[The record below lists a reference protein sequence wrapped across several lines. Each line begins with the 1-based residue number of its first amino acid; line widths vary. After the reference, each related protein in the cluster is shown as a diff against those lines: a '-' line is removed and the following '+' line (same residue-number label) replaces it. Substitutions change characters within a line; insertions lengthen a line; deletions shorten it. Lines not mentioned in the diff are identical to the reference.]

1 MRQAADQI
9 TRFNN
14 VALRF
19 TTGTRV
25 ATRKTEGEPMV
36 TGMFEPGATGTIVSV
51 EDGAFMDALFFIR
64 IKLDEYNDNLDEWDN
79 ELHLL
84 IDRKHNDPNKTI
96 GERLRVI
103 DTLEEECD
111 GLPTV

>member
-1 MRQAADQI
+1 MSKAADQI

-14 VALRF
+14 IALRF
-19 TTGTRV
+19 TKGTRV
-25 ATRKTEGEPMV
+25 ATRKIEGEPLV
-36 TGMFEPGATGTIVSV
+36 TGMFKAGTSGTIVSV
-51 EDGAFMDALFFIR
+51 EDGAFMDARFFIR

-84 IDRKHNDPNKTI
+84 IERKHGDPNIAI
-96 GERLRVI
+96 GEHLRII
-103 DTLEEECD
+103 DTLEDECD

>member
-1 MRQAADQI
+1 MRQAAQI

-19 TTGTRV
+19 TKGTRV
-25 ATRKTEGEPMV
+25 ATRKTEGDAMV
-36 TGMFEPGATGTIVSV
+36 TGTFKAGTRGTIVSV
-51 EDGAFMDALFFIR
+51 EDGSFIDALFFVR
-64 IKLDEYNDNLDEWDN
+64 ILLDEHCEYLDEWNN

-84 IDRKHNDPNKTI
+84 IERKHGDPNIAI
-96 GERLRVI
+96 GEHLRVI